1 MNAAINQELYKALM
15 ALLEKDQA
23 TRQRLLQEGRL
34 YGQYDA
40 EMQAVHID
48 NANALNDLVEQY
60 GWPGIGLVGLEGCR
74 VAWQLAQHAIMTPDL
89 QRKFLDLLTQAA
101 QAGDVPM
108 RQAAMLE
115 DRVRFNEGK
124 PQRYGTV
131 LDWTEQGSLGCELE
145 NPQQVDERRTAV
157 GLPPLAESL
166 EREQRAII
174 AEGGERP
181 ADFEAYR
188 QAGETWAKK
197 VGWR

>member
-1 MNAAINQELYKALM
+1 MNAAINQELYEALL

-23 TRQRLLQEGRL
+23 TRQRLLKAGRL

-48 NANALNDLVEQY
+48 NAKALNDLVEQY
-60 GWPGIGLVGLEGCR
+60 GWPDIGLVGLEGCR
-74 VAWQLAQHAIMTPDL
+74 AAWQLAQNSIMTPDL
-89 QRKFLDLLTQAA
+89 QRKFLNLLTQSA

-131 LDWTEQGSLGCELE
+131 LDWTEQGALGCELE
-145 NPQQVDERRTAV
+145 NPQRVDEWRASV
-157 GLPPLAESL
+157 GLQPFAESL
-166 EREQRAII
+166 EREQRATR

-181 ADFEAYR
+181 VDFEAYK
-188 QAGETWAKK
+188 QAGETWAKT